1 VSLAKK
7 EYFIKGDVVMGFTNL
22 WPLFL
27 LITIPLLVLLYILKR
42 KYREEVISSTLLW
55 NEVYKNTRANTPWEK
70 LRKNIML
77 LLQIIILLL
86 LILSLMRPFLNF
98 GGKTYKNIILVIDNT
113 ASMSAEYGDG
123 SRLEEAK
130 RLAKEVLSSTKDDTN
145 TYIISFDGN
154 SNLLQNGDFNKEIS
168 NEVISSISQS
178 YNTGEISESLSFVKA
193 IGEGIEEEYEVI
205 AITDKD
211 FSLGDVNGKVVSL
224 ANSGVNASID
234 NISHKFLEDKVRVI
248 ATITNR
254 GSGEYSGDF
263 SLYDGEELISV
274 ETLDLKEGENKTL
287 TFDLPSI
294 KSEFLRGELS
304 RKDMILED
312 NTYNHVIGKKK
323 VNKVLIVTEQN
334 LFLEKAFA
342 SIQNTEVY
350 KTNSASNLTSEDNYD
365 LYVFDNVTPDIMPS
379 KGSILFIN
387 PSSNEFFNVIN
398 GGEGG
403 EAKAVIGEVSKYLE
417 ETTFTA
423 AKYNSIEIPY
433 YGRGFLNIDEDF
445 IGFKGEVDGRKI
457 AALSFDLHNSD
468 FPLKKEFPILMYE
481 LGENLISS
489 GMIYKN
495 NFKAGEKIIA
505 KGLSLDENISLTYP
519 NGDTLE
525 ISSGDEIREDN
536 NLGIYKLEDKEEKE
550 LFSVNFPSEKEG
562 NTNVNNISES
572 ENIANVKSDL
582 KRGLNISP
590 LLIILAMAVV
600 AFEWIMYKKG
610 N

>member
-1 VSLAKK
+1 
-7 EYFIKGDVVMGFTNL
+7 MGFTNL

-27 LITIPLLVLLYILKR
+27 LITIPLLILLYILKR

-86 LILSLMRPFLNF
+86 LIFSVMRPVVNF

-113 ASMSAEYGDG
+113 ASMAAEYGNG
-123 SRLEEAK
+123 TRLEEAK
-130 RLAKEVLSSTKDDTN
+130 KLAKEFLSSTKDDTN

-168 NEVISSISQS
+168 NEIISSISQS
-178 YNTGEISESLSFVKA
+178 YNTGEINEVLSFAKA

-224 ANSGVNASID
+224 ANTGVNASID
-234 NISHKFLEDKVRVI
+234 NISHKFLQDKVRVI

-254 GSGEYSGDF
+254 GAGEYSGDF
-263 SLYDGEELISV
+263 SLYDGEDLISV
-274 ETLDLKEGENKTL
+274 ESLELKEGDNKTL

-294 KSEFLRGELS
+294 KSEVLRGELS

-312 NTYNHVIGKKK
+312 NTYNHVVGKKK
-323 VNKVLIVTEQN
+323 VNKVLIVTEEN
-334 LFLEKAFA
+334 LFLEKAFS

-350 KTNSASNLTSEDNYD
+350 KTNSAANLTSADTYD
-365 LYVFDNVTPDIMPS
+365 LYVFDGITPNIIPS
-379 KGSILFIN
+379 KGSVLFIN
-387 PSSNEFFNVIN
+387 PSSNEFFNVIS

-417 ETTFTA
+417 STTFTV

-433 YGRGFLNIDEDF
+433 YGKGFLNIDEDF

-489 GMIYKN
+489 GMVYKN
-495 NFKAGEKIIA
+495 NFKAGERIIA
-505 KGLSLDENISLTYP
+505 KGISLDAGITVAYP
-519 NGDTLE
+519 NGDTLD

-536 NLGIYKLEDKEEKE
+536 YLGVYKLTSLEEKE
-550 LFSVNFPSEKEG
+550 MFSVNFPSEKEG
-562 NTNVNNISES
+562 NTNINSIGES
-572 ENIANVKSDL
+572 ENVANVKSDL

-590 LLIILAMAVV
+590 LLIILAISVV
-600 AFEWIMYKKG
+600 AFEWIMYKRG

>member
-1 VSLAKK
+1 
-7 EYFIKGDVVMGFTNL
+7 MGFTNL

-42 KYREEVISSTLLW
+42 KYREEVIPSTLLW

-130 RLAKEVLSSTKDDTN
+130 RLAKEVLFSTKDDTN

-254 GSGEYSGDF
+254 GAGEYSGDF

-423 AKYNSIEIPY
+423 AKYNSIEMPY

-489 GMIYKN
+489 GMVYKN
-495 NFKAGEKIIA
+495 NYKAGEKIIA

>member
-1 VSLAKK
+1 
-7 EYFIKGDVVMGFTNL
+7 MGFTNL

-27 LITIPLLVLLYILKR
+27 LITIPLLILLYILKR

-123 SRLEEAK
+123 TRLDEAK
-130 RLAKEVLSSTKDDTN
+130 KLAKEFLASTKDDTN
-145 TYIISFDGN
+145 TYIIAFDGN
-154 SNLLQNGDFNKEIS
+154 SNLLQNGDFDKEVS
-168 NEVISSISQS
+168 NDIISSISQS
-178 YNTGEISESLSFVKA
+178 YNSGDINETLSFVKA
-193 IGEGIEEEYEVI
+193 IGEGIEEDYEVI

-234 NISHKFLEDKVRVI
+234 NISHKFLEDSVRVI

-254 GSGEYSGDF
+254 GTGDYQGDF

-274 ETLDLKEGENKTL
+274 EALDLKEGENKTL
-287 TFDLPSI
+287 TFDLSSI
-294 KSEFLRGELS
+294 KSETLRGELS
-304 RKDMILED
+304 RKDMIAGD
-312 NTYNHVIGKKK
+312 NTYNHVVGKKK

-334 LFLEKAFA
+334 LFLEKAF
-342 SIQNTEVY
+342 SNIQNTEVY
-350 KTNSASNLTSEDNYD
+350 KTNNTSNLTSADNYD
-365 LYVFDNVTPDIMPS
+365 LYVFDGVTPDIMPS

-387 PSSNEFFNVIN
+387 PSSNEFFNVTS

-417 ETTFTA
+417 DTTFTA

-433 YGRGFLNIDEDF
+433 YGKGFLNIDEDF

-481 LGENLISS
+481 LGENLISN
-489 GMIYKN
+489 GMVYSSN
-495 NFKAGEKIIA
+495 YKAGEKIIA
-505 KGLSLDENISLTYP
+505 KGSSLDSSITLTYP
-519 NGDTLE
+519 NGDTEE
-525 ISSGDEIREDN
+525 IASGDEIKEDSQI
-536 NLGIYKLEDKEEKE
+536 GVYRLETQDEKE

-562 NTNVNNISES
+562 NTNVSNISES
-572 ENIANVKSDL
+572 ENLVNSKSDL
-582 KRGLNISP
+582 KRGLNLSP
-590 LLIILAMAVV
+590 LIIILAIAVV
-600 AFEWIMYKKG
+600 AFEWIMYKRG

>member
-1 VSLAKK
+1 
-7 EYFIKGDVVMGFTNL
+7 MGFTNL

-27 LITIPLLVLLYILKR
+27 LITIPLLILLYILKR

-123 SRLEEAK
+123 TRLDEAK
-130 RLAKEVLSSTKDDTN
+130 KLAKEFLASTKDDTN
-145 TYIISFDGN
+145 TYIIAFDGN
-154 SNLLQNGDFNKEIS
+154 SNLLQNGDFDKEVS
-168 NEVISSISQS
+168 NDIISSISQS
-178 YNTGEISESLSFVKA
+178 YNSGDINETLSFVKA
-193 IGEGIEEEYEVI
+193 IGEGIEEDYEVI

-211 FSLGDVNGKVVSL
+211 FSLGDVNGKIVSL

-234 NISHKFLEDKVRVI
+234 NISHKFLEDSERVI

-254 GSGEYSGDF
+254 GTGDYQGDF

-274 ETLDLKEGENKTL
+274 EALDLKEGENKTL
-287 TFDLPSI
+287 TFDLSSI
-294 KSEFLRGELS
+294 KSETLRGELS
-304 RKDMILED
+304 RKDMIAGD
-312 NTYNHVIGKKK
+312 NTYNHVVGKKK

-334 LFLEKAFA
+334 LFLEKAF
-342 SIQNTEVY
+342 SNIQNTEVY
-350 KTNSASNLTSEDNYD
+350 KTNNASNLTSADNYD
-365 LYVFDNVTPDIMPS
+365 LYVFDGVTPDIIPS

-387 PSSNEFFNVIN
+387 PSSNEFFNVTS

-417 ETTFTA
+417 DTTFTA

-433 YGRGFLNIDEDF
+433 YGKGFLNIDEDF

-489 GMIYKN
+489 GMVYSSN
-495 NFKAGEKIIA
+495 YKAGEKIIA
-505 KGLSLDENISLTYP
+505 KGLSLDSNITLTYP
-519 NGDTLE
+519 NGDTEE
-525 ISSGDEIREDN
+525 ITSGDEIKEDSQI
-536 NLGIYKLEDKEEKE
+536 GVYRLETQDEKE

-562 NTNVNNISES
+562 NTNVSNISES
-572 ENIANVKSDL
+572 ENVVSSKADL
-582 KRGLNISP
+582 KRGLNLYP
-590 LLIILAMAVV
+590 LIIILAIAVV
-600 AFEWIMYKKG
+600 AFEWIMYKRG

>member
-1 VSLAKK
+1 
-7 EYFIKGDVVMGFTNL
+7 MGFTNL

-27 LITIPLLVLLYILKR
+27 LITIPLLILLYILKR

-86 LILSLMRPFLNF
+86 LIFSLMRPFLNF

-113 ASMSAEYGDG
+113 ASMAAEYGDWT
-123 SRLEEAK
+123 RLEEAK
-130 RLAKEVLSSTKDDTN
+130 KLAKEVLYSTKDDTN

-505 KGLSLDENISLTYP
+505 KGLSLEENISLTYP

>member
-1 VSLAKK
+1 
-7 EYFIKGDVVMGFTNL
+7 MGFSSL

-27 LITIPLLVLLYILKR
+27 LITIPLLILLYILKR
-42 KYREEVISSTLLW
+42 KYKEEVISSNLLW

-77 LLQIIILLL
+77 LLQIITLLL
-86 LILSLMRPFLNF
+86 LILSLMKPYLNF
-98 GGKTYKNIILVIDNT
+98 GGKTYKNIILVLDNT
-113 ASMSAEYGDG
+113 ASMSAEYGSG
-123 SRLEEAK
+123 SRLDEGK
-130 RLAKEVLSSTKDDTN
+130 RLAKEVLSSTKEDTN
-145 TYIISFDGN
+145 TYIISFDGS
-154 SNLLQNGDFNKEIS
+154 SNLLQNGEFNKEVS
-168 NEVISSISQS
+168 NEIINSISQS
-178 YNTGEISESLSFVKA
+178 YNTGDINETISFIKA
-193 IGEGIEEEYEVI
+193 IGEGIEEDYEAI
-205 AITDKD
+205 IITDKD

-234 NISHKFLEDKVRVI
+234 NVSHKFLEDKVRVI

-254 GSGEYSGDF
+254 GTGDYEGDF

-274 ETLDLKEGENKTL
+274 EALNLKEGENKTL
-287 TFDLPSI
+287 SLDLPSI
-294 KSEFLRGELS
+294 KSETLRGELS
-304 RKDMILED
+304 RKDMILGD
-312 NTYNHVIGKKK
+312 NTYNHVVGKKK
-323 VNKVLIVTEQN
+323 VNKILIVTEQN
-334 LFLEKAFA
+334 LFLEKAFS

-350 KTNSASNLTSEDNYD
+350 KTNNVSNLTSSDIYD
-365 LYVFDNVTPDIMPS
+365 LYVFDSVTPDVMPS

-387 PSSNEFFNVIN
+387 PSSNEFFNVIS

-417 ETTFTA
+417 DTTFTA
-423 AKYNSIEIPY
+423 GKYNSIEIPY
-433 YGRGFLNIDEDF
+433 YGRGFLNIDEEF

-489 GMIYKN
+489 GMVYKN
-495 NFKAGEKIIA
+495 NYKAGEKIIA
-505 KGLSLDENISLTYP
+505 KGISLDSSITLTYP
-519 NGDTLE
+519 NGESEE
-525 ISSGDEIREDN
+525 ISSGDEIKEESQ
-536 NLGIYKLEDKEEKE
+536 LGIYKLEALEEKE

-562 NTNVNNISES
+562 DTKVSNISES
-572 ENIANVKSDL
+572 ENLVSSKAEL

-590 LLIILAMAVV
+590 LLIIMAMMVV
-600 AFEWIMYKKG
+600 AFEWIMYKRG

>member
-1 VSLAKK
+1 
-7 EYFIKGDVVMGFTNL
+7 MGFTNL

-27 LITIPLLVLLYILKR
+27 LITIPLLILLYILKR

-123 SRLEEAK
+123 TRLDEAK
-130 RLAKEVLSSTKDDTN
+130 KLAKEFLASTKDYTN
-145 TYIISFDGN
+145 TYIIAFDGN
-154 SNLLQNGDFNKEIS
+154 SNLLQNGDFDKEVS
-168 NEVISSISQS
+168 NDIISSISQS
-178 YNTGEISESLSFVKA
+178 YNSGDINETLSFVKA
-193 IGEGIEEEYEVI
+193 IGEGIEEDYEVI

-234 NISHKFLEDKVRVI
+234 NISHKFLEDSVRVI

-254 GSGEYSGDF
+254 GTGDYQGDF

-274 ETLDLKEGENKTL
+274 EALDLKEGENKTL
-287 TFDLPSI
+287 TFDLSSI
-294 KSEFLRGELS
+294 KSETLRGELS
-304 RKDMILED
+304 RKDMIAGD
-312 NTYNHVIGKKK
+312 NTYNHVVGKKK

-334 LFLEKAFA
+334 LFLEKAF
-342 SIQNTEVY
+342 SNIQNTEVY
-350 KTNSASNLTSEDNYD
+350 KTNNASNLTSADNYD
-365 LYVFDNVTPDIMPS
+365 LYVFDGVTPDIMPS

-387 PSSNEFFNVIN
+387 PSSNEFFNVTS

-417 ETTFTA
+417 DTTFTA

-433 YGRGFLNIDEDF
+433 YGKGFLNIDEDF

-489 GMIYKN
+489 GMVYSSN
-495 NFKAGEKIIA
+495 YKAGEKIIA
-505 KGLSLDENISLTYP
+505 KGLSLDSNITLTYP
-519 NGDTLE
+519 NGDTEE
-525 ISSGDEIREDN
+525 ITSGDEIKEDSQI
-536 NLGIYKLEDKEEKE
+536 GVYRLETEDEKE

-562 NTNVNNISES
+562 NTNVSNISES
-572 ENIANVKSDL
+572 ENVVSSKADL
-582 KRGLNISP
+582 KRGLNLYP
-590 LLIILAMAVV
+590 LIIILAIAVV
-600 AFEWIMYKKG
+600 AFEWIMYKRG

>member
-1 VSLAKK
+1 
-7 EYFIKGDVVMGFTNL
+7 MGFTNL

-27 LITIPLLVLLYILKR
+27 LITIPLLILLYILKR

-123 SRLEEAK
+123 TRLDEAK
-130 RLAKEVLSSTKDDTN
+130 KLAKEFLASTKDDTN
-145 TYIISFDGN
+145 TYIIAFDGN
-154 SNLLQNGDFNKEIS
+154 SNLLQNGDFDKEVS
-168 NEVISSISQS
+168 NDIISSISQS
-178 YNTGEISESLSFVKA
+178 YNSGDINETLSFVKA
-193 IGEGIEEEYEVI
+193 IGEGIEEDYEVI

-234 NISHKFLEDKVRVI
+234 NISHKFLEDSVRVI

-254 GSGEYSGDF
+254 GTGDYQGDF

-274 ETLDLKEGENKTL
+274 EALDLKEGENKTL
-287 TFDLPSI
+287 TFDLSSI
-294 KSEFLRGELS
+294 KSETLRGELS
-304 RKDMILED
+304 RKDMIAGD
-312 NTYNHVIGKKK
+312 NTYNHVVGKKK

-334 LFLEKAFA
+334 LFLEKAF
-342 SIQNTEVY
+342 SNIQNTEVY
-350 KTNSASNLTSEDNYD
+350 KTNNASNLTSADNYD
-365 LYVFDNVTPDIMPS
+365 LYVFDGVTPDIIPS

-387 PSSNEFFNVIN
+387 PSSNEFFNVTS

-417 ETTFTA
+417 DTTFTA

-433 YGRGFLNIDEDF
+433 YGKGFLNIDEDF

-489 GMIYKN
+489 GMVYSSN
-495 NFKAGEKIIA
+495 YKAGEKIIA
-505 KGLSLDENISLTYP
+505 KGLSLDSNITLTYP
-519 NGDTLE
+519 NGDTEE
-525 ISSGDEIREDN
+525 ITSGDEIKEDSQI
-536 NLGIYKLEDKEEKE
+536 GVYRLETEDEKE

-562 NTNVNNISES
+562 NTNVSNISES
-572 ENIANVKSDL
+572 ENVVSSKADL
-582 KRGLNISP
+582 KRGLNLYP
-590 LLIILAMAVV
+590 LIIILAIAVV
-600 AFEWIMYKKG
+600 AFEWIMYKRG

>member
-1 VSLAKK
+1 
-7 EYFIKGDVVMGFTNL
+7 MGFTNL

-27 LITIPLLVLLYILKR
+27 LITIPLLILLYILKR

-86 LILSLMRPFLNF
+86 LIFSLMRPFLNF

-113 ASMSAEYGDG
+113 ASMAAEYGDG
-123 SRLEEAK
+123 TRLEEAK
-130 RLAKEVLSSTKDDTN
+130 KLAKEVLSSTKDDTN

-168 NEVISSISQS
+168 NEIISSISQS
-178 YNTGEISESLSFVKA
+178 YNTGEINEILSFVKA

-254 GSGEYSGDF
+254 GSGNYSGDF

-274 ETLDLKEGENKTL
+274 EALELNEDENKTL

-294 KSEFLRGELS
+294 KSEVLRGELS

-323 VNKVLIVTEQN
+323 VNKVLIVTEEN
-334 LFLEKAFA
+334 LFLEKAFS

-350 KTNSASNLTSEDNYD
+350 KTNSASNLTSANSYD
-365 LYVFDNVTPDIMPS
+365 LYVFDGITPDIIPS

-387 PSSNEFFNVIN
+387 PSSNEFFNVIS

-417 ETTFTA
+417 DTTFTA
-423 AKYNSIEIPY
+423 SKYNSIEIPY

-489 GMIYKN
+489 GMVYKN
-495 NFKAGEKIIA
+495 NFKAGERIIA
-505 KGLSLDENISLTYP
+505 KGLSLDAAITVAYP

-536 NLGIYKLEDKEEKE
+536 SLGIYKLNSLEEKE
-550 LFSVNFPSEKEG
+550 MFSVNFPSEKEG
-562 NTNVNNISES
+562 NTSINNISES

-590 LLIILAMAVV
+590 LLIILAISVV
-600 AFEWIMYKKG
+600 AFEWIMYKRG

>member
-1 VSLAKK
+1 
-7 EYFIKGDVVMGFTNL
+7 MGFTNL

-42 KYREEVISSTLLW
+42 KYREEVIPSTLLW

-113 ASMSAEYGDG
+113 ASMSAEYGDE

-154 SNLLQNGDFNKEIS
+154 SNLLQNGDFNKDIS

-193 IGEGIEEEYEVI
+193 IGEGIEEDYEVI

-287 TFDLPSI
+287 TFNLPSI

-468 FPLKKEFPILMYE
+468 FSLKKEFPILMYE

>member
-1 VSLAKK
+1 
-7 EYFIKGDVVMGFTNL
+7 MGFTNL

-27 LITIPLLVLLYILKR
+27 LITIPLLILLYILKR

-86 LILSLMRPFLNF
+86 LIFSLMRPFLNF

-113 ASMSAEYGDG
+113 ASMAAEYGNAT
-123 SRLEEAK
+123 RLEEAK
-130 RLAKEVLSSTKDDTN
+130 KLAREVLSSTKDDTN

-154 SNLLQNGDFNKEIS
+154 SNLLQNGDFNKEVS
-168 NEVISSISQS
+168 NEIISSISQS
-178 YNTGEISESLSFVKA
+178 YNTGEISEILSFVKA

-224 ANSGVNASID
+224 ANSGINASID
-234 NISHKFLEDKVRVI
+234 NVSHKFLEDKVRVI

-254 GSGEYSGDF
+254 GSGDYSGDF

-274 ETLDLKEGENKTL
+274 EALELKEGDNKTL

-294 KSEFLRGELS
+294 KSEVLRGELS

-312 NTYNHVIGKKK
+312 NTYNHVVGKKK
-323 VNKVLIVTEQN
+323 VNKVLIVTEEN

-342 SIQNTEVY
+342 IIPNTEVY
-350 KTNSASNLTSEDNYD
+350 KTNSASNLTSADNYD
-365 LYVFDNVTPDIMPS
+365 LYVFDGITPDIIPS

-387 PSSNEFFNVIN
+387 PSSNEFFNVIS

-417 ETTFTA
+417 DTTFTV
-423 AKYNSIEIPY
+423 AKYNSLEIPY

-457 AALSFDLHNSD
+457 AALSFDFHNSD

-489 GMIYKN
+489 GMVYKN
-495 NFKAGEKIIA
+495 NFKAGERIIA
-505 KGLSLDENISLTYP
+505 KGLSLDAAITVAYP
-519 NGDTLE
+519 NGDTLD

-536 NLGIYKLEDKEEKE
+536 SLGIYKLTSLEEKE

-562 NTNVNNISES
+562 NTSINNISEN
-572 ENIANVKSDL
+572 ENIASVKSDL

-590 LLIILAMAVV
+590 LLIILAISVV
-600 AFEWIMYKKG
+600 AFEWIMYKRG

>member
-1 VSLAKK
+1 
-7 EYFIKGDVVMGFTNL
+7 MGFTNL

-42 KYREEVISSTLLW
+42 KYREEVIPSTLLW

-254 GSGEYSGDF
+254 GAGEYSGDF

>member
-1 VSLAKK
+1 
-7 EYFIKGDVVMGFTNL
+7 MGFTNL

-42 KYREEVISSTLLW
+42 KYKEEVISSTLLW

-77 LLQIIILLL
+77 LLQIIVLLL
-86 LILSLMRPFLNF
+86 LIFSLMRPFLNF

-113 ASMSAEYGDG
+113 ASMSALYGDG
-123 SRLEEAK
+123 SRLDEAK
-130 RLAKEVLSSTKDDTN
+130 RFAKEVLSSTKDDTN

-154 SNLLQNGDFNKEIS
+154 NNLLQNGDFNKEVS
-168 NEVISSISQS
+168 NEIISSISQS
-178 YNTGEISESLSFVKA
+178 YNTGEISDILSFVKA

-205 AITDKD
+205 VITDKD

-234 NISHKFLEDKVRVI
+234 NIAHKFLEDKVRVI

-274 ETLDLKEGENKTL
+274 ESLQLNEGENKTL
-287 TFDLPSI
+287 TFDLVKV
-294 KSEFLRGELS
+294 KSETLRGELS

-312 NTYNHVIGKKK
+312 NTYNHIIGKKK

-334 LFLEKAFA
+334 LFLEKAFS

-350 KTNSASNLTSEDNYD
+350 KTNSASNLTSADSYD
-365 LYVFDNVTPDIMPS
+365 LYVFDSVTPDIMPS

-387 PSSNEFFNVIN
+387 PSSNEFFNVIS

-423 AKYNSIEIPY
+423 AKYHSIEIPY

-481 LGENLISS
+481 LGENLIST
-489 GMIYKN
+489 GMVYKN
-495 NFKAGEKIIA
+495 NFKAGERIIA
-505 KGLSLDENISLTYP
+505 KGISLDSSITLTYP

-525 ISSGDEIREDN
+525 LSSGDEIKEDN
-536 NLGIYKLEDKEEKE
+536 VLGIYKLEAQEEKE

-562 NTNVNNISES
+562 NTSVNNISES
-572 ENIANVKSDL
+572 ENIASVKSDL

-600 AFEWIMYKKG
+600 AFEWIMYKRG

>member
-1 VSLAKK
+1 
-7 EYFIKGDVVMGFTNL
+7 MGFTNL

-55 NEVYKNTRANTPWEK
+55 SEVYKNTRANTPWEK

-86 LILSLMRPFLNF
+86 LIFSLMRPFLNF
-98 GGKTYKNIILVIDNT
+98 GGKTYKNIILVLDNT
-113 ASMSAEYGDG
+113 ASMSAEYGEG

-130 RLAKEVLSSTKDDTN
+130 RLAKEFLSSTKDDTN
-145 TYIISFDGN
+145 TYIMSFDGN
-154 SNLLQNGDFNKEIS
+154 NNLLQNGDFNKEVS
-168 NEVISSISQS
+168 NEIISSISQS
-178 YNTGEISESLSFVKA
+178 YNSGDINETLSFVKA

-254 GSGEYSGDF
+254 GAGEYSGDF

-274 ETLDLKEGENKTL
+274 EALELNEGENKTL
-287 TFDLPSI
+287 TFDLPSV
-294 KSEFLRGELS
+294 KSEVLRGELS
-304 RKDMILED
+304 RKDMISED
-312 NTYNHVIGKKK
+312 NIYNHVIGKKK

-334 LFLEKAFA
+334 LFLERAFS

-350 KTNSASNLTSEDNYD
+350 KTNSAANLSSADSYD
-365 LYVFDNVTPDIMPS
+365 LYVFDGVTPDIMPS

-387 PSSNEFFNVIN
+387 PSTNEFFNVIS

-417 ETTFTA
+417 DTTFTA

-481 LGENLISS
+481 LGENLIST
-489 GMIYKN
+489 GMVYKN
-495 NFKAGEKIIA
+495 NFKAGESIIA
-505 KGLSLDENISLTYP
+505 KGLSLDSSITLTYP
-519 NGDTLE
+519 NGDVLE
-525 ISSGDEIREDN
+525 LSFGDEIKEDSE
-536 NLGIYKLEDKEEKE
+536 LGIYKLESQEEKE

-562 NTNVNNISES
+562 DTSISNISES
-572 ENIANVKSDL
+572 ENIASVKSDL
-582 KRGLNISP
+582 KRGFNISP
-590 LLIILAMAVV
+590 LLIILAMSVV

>member
-1 VSLAKK
+1 
-7 EYFIKGDVVMGFTNL
+7 MGFTNL

-27 LITIPLLVLLYILKR
+27 LITIPLLILLYILKR

-123 SRLEEAK
+123 TRLDEAK
-130 RLAKEVLSSTKDDTN
+130 KLAKEFLASTKDYTN
-145 TYIISFDGN
+145 TYIIAFDGN
-154 SNLLQNGDFNKEIS
+154 SNLLQNGDFDKEVS
-168 NEVISSISQS
+168 NDIISSISQS
-178 YNTGEISESLSFVKA
+178 YNSGDINETLSFVKA
-193 IGEGIEEEYEVI
+193 IGEGIEEDYEVI

-234 NISHKFLEDKVRVI
+234 NISHKFLEDSVRVI

-254 GSGEYSGDF
+254 GTGDYQGDF

-274 ETLDLKEGENKTL
+274 EALDLKEGENKTL
-287 TFDLPSI
+287 TFDLSSI
-294 KSEFLRGELS
+294 KSETLRGELS
-304 RKDMILED
+304 RKDMIAGD
-312 NTYNHVIGKKK
+312 NTYNHVVGKKK

-334 LFLEKAFA
+334 LFLEKAF
-342 SIQNTEVY
+342 SNIQNTEVY
-350 KTNSASNLTSEDNYD
+350 KTNNASNLTSADNYD
-365 LYVFDNVTPDIMPS
+365 LYVFDGVTPDIIPS

-387 PSSNEFFNVIN
+387 PSSNEFFNVTS

-417 ETTFTA
+417 DTTFTA

-433 YGRGFLNIDEDF
+433 YGKGFLNIDEDF

-489 GMIYKN
+489 GMVYSSN
-495 NFKAGEKIIA
+495 YKAGEKIIA
-505 KGLSLDENISLTYP
+505 KGLSLDSNITLTYP
-519 NGDTLE
+519 NGDTEE
-525 ISSGDEIREDN
+525 ITSGDEIKEDSQI
-536 NLGIYKLEDKEEKE
+536 GVYRLETEDEKE

-562 NTNVNNISES
+562 NTNVSNISES
-572 ENIANVKSDL
+572 ENVVSSKADL
-582 KRGLNISP
+582 KRGLNLYP
-590 LLIILAMAVV
+590 LIIILAIAVV
-600 AFEWIMYKKG
+600 AFEWIMYKRG

>member
-1 VSLAKK
+1 
-7 EYFIKGDVVMGFTNL
+7 MGFTNL

-27 LITIPLLVLLYILKR
+27 LITIPLLILLYILKR

-123 SRLEEAK
+123 TRLDEAK
-130 RLAKEVLSSTKDDTN
+130 KLAKEFLASTKDDTN
-145 TYIISFDGN
+145 TYIIAFDGN
-154 SNLLQNGDFNKEIS
+154 SNLLQNGDFDKEVS
-168 NEVISSISQS
+168 NDIISSISQS
-178 YNTGEISESLSFVKA
+178 YNSGDINETLSFVKA
-193 IGEGIEEEYEVI
+193 IGEGIEEDYEVI

-234 NISHKFLEDKVRVI
+234 NISHKFLEDSVRVI

-254 GSGEYSGDF
+254 GTGDYQGDF

-274 ETLDLKEGENKTL
+274 EALDLKEGENKTL
-287 TFDLPSI
+287 TFDLSSI
-294 KSEFLRGELS
+294 KSETLRGELS
-304 RKDMILED
+304 RKDMIAGD
-312 NTYNHVIGKKK
+312 NTYNHVVGKKK

-334 LFLEKAFA
+334 LFLEKAF
-342 SIQNTEVY
+342 SNIQNTEVY
-350 KTNSASNLTSEDNYD
+350 KTNNASNLTSADNYD
-365 LYVFDNVTPDIMPS
+365 LYVFDGVTPDIIPS

-387 PSSNEFFNVIN
+387 PSSNEFFNVTS

-417 ETTFTA
+417 DTTFTA

-433 YGRGFLNIDEDF
+433 YGKGFLNIDEDF

-481 LGENLISS
+481 IGENLISS
-489 GMIYKN
+489 GMVYSSN
-495 NFKAGEKIIA
+495 YKAGEKIIA
-505 KGLSLDENISLTYP
+505 KGLSLDSNITLTYP
-519 NGDTLE
+519 NGDTEE
-525 ISSGDEIREDN
+525 ITSGDEIKEDSQI
-536 NLGIYKLEDKEEKE
+536 GVYRLETEDEKE

-562 NTNVNNISES
+562 NTNVSNISES
-572 ENIANVKSDL
+572 ENVVSSKADL
-582 KRGLNISP
+582 KRGLNLYP
-590 LLIILAMAVV
+590 LIIILAIAVV
-600 AFEWIMYKKG
+600 AFEWIMYKRG

>member
-1 VSLAKK
+1 
-7 EYFIKGDVVMGFTNL
+7 MGFTNL

-27 LITIPLLVLLYILKR
+27 LITIPLLILLYILKR

-86 LILSLMRPFLNF
+86 LIFSLMRPFLNF

-113 ASMSAEYGDG
+113 ASMAAEYGDG
-123 SRLEEAK
+123 TRLEEAK
-130 RLAKEVLSSTKDDTN
+130 KLAKEVLSSTKDDTN

-168 NEVISSISQS
+168 NEIISSISQS
-178 YNTGEISESLSFVKA
+178 YNTGEINEILSFVKA

-254 GSGEYSGDF
+254 GSGDYSGDF
-263 SLYDGEELISV
+263 SLYDGEELITV
-274 ETLDLKEGENKTL
+274 EALELNEDENKTL

-294 KSEFLRGELS
+294 KSEVLRGELS

-323 VNKVLIVTEQN
+323 VNKVLIVTEEN
-334 LFLEKAFA
+334 LFLEKAFS

-350 KTNSASNLTSEDNYD
+350 KTNSASNLTSADSYD
-365 LYVFDNVTPDIMPS
+365 LYVFDGITPDIIPS

-387 PSSNEFFNVIN
+387 PSSNEFFNVIS

-417 ETTFTA
+417 DTTFTA

-489 GMIYKN
+489 GMVYKN
-495 NFKAGEKIIA
+495 NFKAGERIIA
-505 KGLSLDENISLTYP
+505 KGLSLDAAITVAYP

-536 NLGIYKLEDKEEKE
+536 SLGIYKLNSLEEKE
-550 LFSVNFPSEKEG
+550 MFSVNFPSEKEG
-562 NTNVNNISES
+562 NTSINNISES

-590 LLIILAMAVV
+590 LLIILAISVV
-600 AFEWIMYKKG
+600 AFEWIMYKRG

>member
-1 VSLAKK
+1 
-7 EYFIKGDVVMGFTNL
+7 MGFTNL

-505 KGLSLDENISLTYP
+505 KGLSLEENISLTYP

>member
-1 VSLAKK
+1 
-7 EYFIKGDVVMGFTNL
+7 MGFTNL

-27 LITIPLLVLLYILKR
+27 LITIPLLILLYILKR

-123 SRLEEAK
+123 TRLDEAK
-130 RLAKEVLSSTKDDTN
+130 KLAKEFLASTKDYTN
-145 TYIISFDGN
+145 TYIIAFDGN
-154 SNLLQNGDFNKEIS
+154 SNLLQNGDFDKEVS
-168 NEVISSISQS
+168 NDIISSISQS
-178 YNTGEISESLSFVKA
+178 YNSGDINETLSFVKA
-193 IGEGIEEEYEVI
+193 IGEGIEEDYEVI

-211 FSLGDVNGKVVSL
+211 FSLGDVNGKIVSL

-234 NISHKFLEDKVRVI
+234 NISHKFLEDSVRVI

-254 GSGEYSGDF
+254 GTGDYQGDF

-274 ETLDLKEGENKTL
+274 EALDLKEGENKTL
-287 TFDLPSI
+287 TFDLSSI
-294 KSEFLRGELS
+294 KSETLRGELS
-304 RKDMILED
+304 RKDMIAGD
-312 NTYNHVIGKKK
+312 NTYNHVVGKKK

-334 LFLEKAFA
+334 LFLEKAF
-342 SIQNTEVY
+342 SNIQNTEVY
-350 KTNSASNLTSEDNYD
+350 KTNNASNLTSADNYD
-365 LYVFDNVTPDIMPS
+365 LYVFDGVTPDIIPS

-387 PSSNEFFNVIN
+387 PSSNEFFNVTS

-417 ETTFTA
+417 DTTFTA

-433 YGRGFLNIDEDF
+433 YGKGFLNIDEDF

-489 GMIYKN
+489 GMVYSSN
-495 NFKAGEKIIA
+495 YKAGEKIIA
-505 KGLSLDENISLTYP
+505 KGLSLDSNITLTYP
-519 NGDTLE
+519 NGDTEE
-525 ISSGDEIREDN
+525 ITSGDEIKEDSQI
-536 NLGIYKLEDKEEKE
+536 GVYRLETEDEKE

-562 NTNVNNISES
+562 NTNVSNISES
-572 ENIANVKSDL
+572 ENVVSSKADL
-582 KRGLNISP
+582 KRGLNLYP
-590 LLIILAMAVV
+590 LIIILAIAVV
-600 AFEWIMYKKG
+600 AFEWIMYKRG

>member
-1 VSLAKK
+1 
-7 EYFIKGDVVMGFTNL
+7 MGFTNL

-27 LITIPLLVLLYILKR
+27 LITIPLLILLYILKR

-123 SRLEEAK
+123 TRLDEAK
-130 RLAKEVLSSTKDDTN
+130 KLAKEFLASTKDDTN
-145 TYIISFDGN
+145 TYIIAFDGN
-154 SNLLQNGDFNKEIS
+154 SNLLQNGDFDKEVS
-168 NEVISSISQS
+168 NDIISSISQS
-178 YNTGEISESLSFVKA
+178 YNSGDINETLSFVKA
-193 IGEGIEEEYEVI
+193 IGEGIEEDYEVI

-234 NISHKFLEDKVRVI
+234 NISHKFLEDSVRVI

-254 GSGEYSGDF
+254 GTGDYQGDF

-274 ETLDLKEGENKTL
+274 EALDLKEGENKTL
-287 TFDLPSI
+287 TFDLSSI
-294 KSEFLRGELS
+294 KSETLRGELS
-304 RKDMILED
+304 RKDMIAGD
-312 NTYNHVIGKKK
+312 NTYNHVVGKKK

-334 LFLEKAFA
+334 LFLEKAF
-342 SIQNTEVY
+342 SNIQNTEVY
-350 KTNSASNLTSEDNYD
+350 KTNNASNLTSADNYD
-365 LYVFDNVTPDIMPS
+365 LYVFDGVTPDIIPS

-387 PSSNEFFNVIN
+387 PSSNEFFNVTS

-417 ETTFTA
+417 DTTFTA

-433 YGRGFLNIDEDF
+433 YGKGFLNIDEDF

-489 GMIYKN
+489 GMVYSSN
-495 NFKAGEKIIA
+495 YKAGEKIIA
-505 KGLSLDENISLTYP
+505 KGLSLDSNITLTYP
-519 NGDTLE
+519 NGDTEE
-525 ISSGDEIREDN
+525 ITSGDEIKEDSQI
-536 NLGIYKLEDKEEKE
+536 GVYRLETQDEKE

-562 NTNVNNISES
+562 NTNVSNISES
-572 ENIANVKSDL
+572 ENVVSSKADL
-582 KRGLNISP
+582 KRGLNLYP
-590 LLIILAMAVV
+590 LIIILAIAVV
-600 AFEWIMYKKG
+600 AFEWIMYKRG

>member
-1 VSLAKK
+1 
-7 EYFIKGDVVMGFTNL
+7 MGFTNL

-27 LITIPLLVLLYILKR
+27 LITIPLLILLYILKR

-86 LILSLMRPFLNF
+86 LIFSLMRPFLNF

-113 ASMSAEYGDG
+113 ASMAAEYGDG
-123 SRLEEAK
+123 TRLEEAK
-130 RLAKEVLSSTKDDTN
+130 KLAKEVLSSTKDDTN

-168 NEVISSISQS
+168 NEIISSISQS
-178 YNTGEISESLSFVKA
+178 YNTGEINEILSFVKA

-211 FSLGDVNGKVVSL
+211 FSLGDVNGKVIYL
-224 ANSGVNASID
+224 ANSGINASID
-234 NISHKFLEDKVRVI
+234 NISHKFLEDKIRVI

-274 ETLDLKEGENKTL
+274 EALDLKEGDNKTL

-294 KSEFLRGELS
+294 KSEVLRGELS

-323 VNKVLIVTEQN
+323 VNKVLIVTEEN
-334 LFLEKAFA
+334 LFLEKAFS

-350 KTNSASNLTSEDNYD
+350 KTNSASNLTSADSYD
-365 LYVFDNVTPDIMPS
+365 LYVFDGITPDIIPS

-387 PSSNEFFNVIN
+387 PSSNEFFNVIS

-417 ETTFTA
+417 DTTFTS

-489 GMIYKN
+489 GMVYKN
-495 NFKAGEKIIA
+495 NFKAGERIIA
-505 KGLSLDENISLTYP
+505 KGLSLDAAITVAYP

-536 NLGIYKLEDKEEKE
+536 SLGIYKLNSLEEKE
-550 LFSVNFPSEKEG
+550 MFSVNFPSEKEG
-562 NTNVNNISES
+562 NTSINNISES

-590 LLIILAMAVV
+590 LLIILAISVV
-600 AFEWIMYKKG
+600 AFEWIMYKRG

>member
-1 VSLAKK
+1 
-7 EYFIKGDVVMGFTNL
+7 MGFTNF